1 MSSDPGE
8 EDRRIRIIVVD
19 DDPMVCIFLKRLV
32 EPAPDIEVVGEAMDG
47 AAAIEEVIR
56 LCPDVVLMDLKMP
69 GVDGIAAT
77 SEIAS
82 LLEPPRVL
90 VMTTFNSDAQVLS
103 ALHAGASGYLLKT
116 TPPGQLVQ
124 TIRIVAAGGSVLSP
138 ESLEKLVSASRPRI
152 QSVPDGLDT
161 DHLTD
166 RESEVLAQVADGRTN
181 AEIGAHLYLSE
192 ATVKG
197 YVSRLMSKFDCSN
210 RTQLALYAHQKGAV
224 NPEDPD

>member
-1 MSSDPGE
+1 MSCDPGE

-19 DDPMVCIFLKRLV
+19 DDPLVCIYLKRLV
-32 EPAPDIEVVGEAMDG
+32 ESASDIVVVGEAMDG
-47 AAAIEEVIR
+47 AAAVQEAIR
-56 LCPDVVLMDLKMP
+56 LCPDVVLMDLRMP
-69 GVDGIAAT
+69 DVDGIAAT
-77 SEIAS
+77 SEITS

-103 ALHAGASGYLLKT
+103 ALRAGASGYLLKT

-152 QSVPDGLDT
+152 HSGPDGLGT

-181 AEIGAHLYLSE
+181 AEIASHLHLSE

-197 YVSRLMSKFDCSN
+197 YVSRLMSKFDCGN
-210 RTQLALYAHQKGAV
+210 RTQLALFAHRQGAV
-224 NPEDPD
+224 NRGGSR